1 MKKFLPALV
10 LLGFLTVMLVPM
22 IVSAQ
27 VTQCTLKHAITDF
40 DPTCT
45 AGATVNE
52 TATKAWG
59 MCCLLDA
66 VYTATDWIF
75 FIIIVVVGLLVIWG
89 AFTIVT
95 AGGAPEKATSGRN
108 FILYALIG
116 LAVALLAK
124 AIPSIVKA
132 LIGV

>member
-27 VTQCTLKHAITDF
+27 VTQCTLKHDITDF
-40 DPTCT
+40 DPVCT
-45 AGATVNE
+45 AGATVTE
-52 TATKAWG
+52 AVTKAWG

-66 VYTATDWIF
+66 VYTVTDWIF

-124 AIPSIVKA
+124 AIPSIVSA
-132 LIGV
+132 LLGV